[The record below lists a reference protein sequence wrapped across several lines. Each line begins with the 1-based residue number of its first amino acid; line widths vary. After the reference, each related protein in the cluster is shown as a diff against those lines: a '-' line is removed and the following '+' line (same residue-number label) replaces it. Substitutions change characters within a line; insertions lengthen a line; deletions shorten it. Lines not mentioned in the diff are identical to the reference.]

1 VRRWSGAGQSYSY
14 AGDPADPIGL
24 VHSRARFYATGFAPS
39 IVTDVSIEEV
49 ANERAFVAYAAG
61 TAYPSLEV
69 WQYGTAGGPYL
80 LFSYNAQTAGTTA
93 LNLFTF
99 VTFIEQA

>member
-1 VRRWSGAGQSYSY
+1 
-14 AGDPADPIGL
+14 L
-24 VHSRARFYATGFAPS
+24 
-39 IVTDVSIEEV
+39 IEEG
-49 ANERAFVAYAAG
+49 ANGQAFVVYAAG

-80 LFSYNAQTAGTTA
+80 LFSYNAQAAGTTA
-93 LNLFTF
+93 LDLFTF